1 MLDHSLLLW
10 INQGWASPF
19 LDGFF
24 SWVSARATFAFPITA
39 LLAWI
44 SWKRFGKAGLW
55 LWFAMVLSVV
65 LADRIGDIL
74 KVFGG
79 VPRPCFD
86 MAGQLRVAGGSLLQA
101 CGPVGKGMP
110 SNHSLNYFTA
120 AAFLAV
126 FYRRPSWRVVLFGVA
141 LTVAISRLYL
151 AKHYPSQVTVGAL
164 LGLNIGFF
172 CAWVAVKVSSTLRGV
187 LREAQ
192 VNSEGQA
199 VNSEQ

>member
-24 SWVSARATFAFPITA
+24 SWVSARATFAFPLTA

-44 SWKRFGKAGLW
+44 CWRRFGRAGLW

-65 LADRIGDIL
+65 AADRIGDIL

-79 VPRPCFD
+79 VPRPCFE
-86 MAGQLRVAGGSLLQA
+86 MWGQLRVAGGGLLQA

-110 SNHSLNYFTA
+110 SNHALNYFTA

-126 FYRRPSWRVVLFGVA
+126 FFPRLSWRVLLFGVA
-141 LTVAISRLYL
+141 ATVAVSRLYL
-151 AKHYPSQVTVGAL
+151 AKHYPSQVAVGAL
-164 LGLNIGFF
+164 LGINIGLLG
-172 CAWVAVKVSSTLRGV
+172 AWVAVRVSPTLRALGEK
-187 LREAQ
+187 RQ
-192 VNSEGQA
+192 C
-199 VNSEQ
+199 